1 MKKTPIKSWDQV
13 SIEMYKALANVTEE
27 DPILRNIEYLSILN
41 DLPTSHYKNLTI
53 NQLKEHF
60 KQIQFLFTQPKK
72 STLDLKHLRLK
83 LTNSITITSAS
94 KANVSSINTIKCKV
108 MKNLDKFSYAQYVDF
123 QAITST
129 EEQDLARLLSVFLV
143 PEGYKY
149 NEGYDIEEFIQLINS
164 SLPITQAQDLSF
176 FLSKSLMNSTKRNL
190 TYYKVVMKM
199 MKREHPEME
208 VEFDQLNQHIEDL
221 TSILGSLYSKQL
233 AK

>member
-1 MKKTPIKSWDQV
+1 MKKTPSIKSWDQV

-53 NQLKEHF
+53 NQLKEQF

-72 STLDLKHLRLK
+72 STFDLKHLRLK
-83 LTNSITITSAS
+83 LANSITI
-94 KANVSSINTIKCKV
+94 ANTKCKV

-123 QAITST
+123 QAITSM
-129 EEQDLARLLSVFLV
+129 EDQDLARLLSIFLV

-190 TYYKVVMKM
+190 TYYKVAMKM

-221 TSILGSLYSKQL
+221 TSTLGSLYSKQL
-233 AK
+233 VK